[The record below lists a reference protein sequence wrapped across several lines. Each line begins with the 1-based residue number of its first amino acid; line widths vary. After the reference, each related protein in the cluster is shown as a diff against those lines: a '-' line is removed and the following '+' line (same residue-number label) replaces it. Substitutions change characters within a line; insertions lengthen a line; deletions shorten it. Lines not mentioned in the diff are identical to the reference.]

1 MMPAMNL
8 IVSRSL
14 LCLFASLGL
23 MVLAQAAEP
32 EQEPAPRMV
41 KPEAFQKRYQRV
53 GMAETMHSTEFK
65 GVKDGVAILR
75 ISDKRVVG
83 KGWKEEWIGVKLA
96 DLDPAFRAE
105 LEKAAGAK
113 KE

>member
-1 MMPAMNL
+1 MMPAMKV
-8 IVSRSL
+8 IASRLL

-23 MVLAQAAEP
+23 MIFAQAAEP
-32 EQEPAPRMV
+32 EPAPRMV
-41 KPEAFQKRYQRV
+41 KPEVFQKRYQRV
-53 GMAETMHSTEFK
+53 GVAETMHVTEFK

-75 ISDKRVVG
+75 ISDKKLLG
-83 KGWKEEWIGVKLA
+83 DGWKEEWIGVKLA

-105 LEKAAGAK
+105 LEKAAGSR